1 MNTKDNI
8 IKLPP
13 LSDLET
19 LRNTKSVCNTNF
31 VCQVFLTLIV
41 FCNSLQLPGPV
52 IHSIG
57 KTIPDLIHGTPSY
70 LYFYRHFQSPLNTMR
85 ENSGGKVNKKL
96 HRSDISKLIGL

>member
-19 LRNTKSVCNTNF
+19 LRILKVF
-31 VCQVFLTLIV
+31 VHQVFLTLIV
-41 FCNSLQLPGPV
+41 LCNSLQLPGLV

-70 LYFYRHFQSPLNTMR
+70 LYFYRHFQSPLDTMR
-85 ENSGGKVNKKL
+85 ENSGGKVNKNC
-96 HRSDISKLIGL
+96 IAQIFQN